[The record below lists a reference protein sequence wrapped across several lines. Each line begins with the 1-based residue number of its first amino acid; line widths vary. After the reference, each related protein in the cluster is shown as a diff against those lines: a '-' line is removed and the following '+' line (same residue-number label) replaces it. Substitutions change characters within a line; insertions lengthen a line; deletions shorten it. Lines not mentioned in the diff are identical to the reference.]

1 MFSTK
6 TGAARLLIA
15 VVIGLVVL
23 KAVVAWL
30 SGSLSI
36 LAQATDSLLDLVA
49 GIVTFLALRIAAK
62 PADEEHPYG
71 HGKWED
77 VAGMV
82 QGILITVA
90 GGLIIYASIHRL
102 QAGTAIELAEAG
114 IVVMS
119 VSIVASIFLSRHLL
133 KVARAT
139 GSVALEA
146 NANNIAADVY
156 SALAVLV
163 GLLVVRLTNLNYIDS
178 AVAIGVAAY
187 IIRLGYR
194 SISKSLARLV
204 DTRLSPEQE
213 KVIGA
218 CLKAHSVDVAGFHE
232 LRTRHSGSQ
241 HYIDLHL
248 VVNKDLSLEQA
259 HDICD
264 RIEAEIRSRL
274 RDASVTIHL
283 EPCDGRCERCYTVCS
298 KGETDTRRPTE

>member
-1 MFSTK
+1 VFSSK

-15 VVIGLVVL
+15 VVIGLIVL
-23 KAVVAWL
+23 KAVAAWL

-90 GGLIIYASIHRL
+90 GGLIIYASVQRIR
-102 QAGTAIELAEAG
+102 AGTAIEMAGAG
-114 IVVMS
+114 IVAMAIS
-119 VSIVASIFLSRHLL
+119 VAVSIFLSRHLL
-133 KVARAT
+133 KVARTT

-156 SALAVLV
+156 SALAVLA
-163 GLLVVRLTNLNYIDS
+163 GLLAVRLTNLSYIDS

-194 SISKSLARLV
+194 SISGALAILV
-204 DTRLSPEQE
+204 DTRLSAEHE
-213 KVIGA
+213 GVIEA
-218 CLKAHSVDVAGFHE
+218 CLRTHSADVAGFHK

-241 HYIDLHL
+241 HHIDLHL

-264 RIEAEIRSRL
+264 RIEEEIQSRL
-274 RDASVTIHL
+274 HGANVTIHL
-283 EPCDGRCERCYTVCS
+283 EPCDGRCEQCHTVCS
-298 KGETDTRRPTE
+298 SDDSGANRLIE